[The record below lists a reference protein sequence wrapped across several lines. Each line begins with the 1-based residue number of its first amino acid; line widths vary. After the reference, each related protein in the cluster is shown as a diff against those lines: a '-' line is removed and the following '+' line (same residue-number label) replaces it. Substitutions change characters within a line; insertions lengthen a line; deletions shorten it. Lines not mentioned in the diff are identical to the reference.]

1 MQQQVQLG
9 LRVGGHQVVGGIQ
22 SPPELIDVSDLVEGA
37 GPVVDL
43 ETKVHAKVGNHGEGP

>member
-1 MQQQVQLG
+1 MQKQVQLG